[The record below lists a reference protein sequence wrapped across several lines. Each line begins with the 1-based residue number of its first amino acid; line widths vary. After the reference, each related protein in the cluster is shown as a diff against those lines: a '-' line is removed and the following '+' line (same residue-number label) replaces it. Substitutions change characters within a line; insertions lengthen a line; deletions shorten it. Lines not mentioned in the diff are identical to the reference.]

1 MTALGAV
8 RFAFAIPDN
17 LQTFVSA
24 KLVLLP
30 HTPGGAATLQVF
42 TCPAQS
48 SSGHVNASCVGPVPH
63 AFTGVVNQLI
73 EVDVTATVAGQ
84 VGVPGATY
92 LAIVAYT
99 TPTTGTDH
107 VVGLRFTYDPAPQA
121 MVPGNCPAG
130 QVLVGFNVTG
140 QLVCDSARYA
150 P

>member
-1 MTALGAV
+1 M
-8 RFAFAIPDN
+8 
-17 LQTFVSA
+17 
-24 KLVLLP
+24 
-30 HTPGGAATLQVF
+30 
-42 TCPAQS
+42 
-48 SSGHVNASCVGPVPH
+48 PH